1 MWLLSEFGVYAM
13 VHVWSWEDKFVEL
26 LLSTVKWAAQ
36 FEITLSDSLKKRLF
50 LPGHLTD

>member
-1 MWLLSEFGVYAM
+1 M
-13 VHVWSWEDKFVEL
+13 EL